1 MRQARLY
8 GRNRRVARRGSAR
21 RLSPLT
27 GGYDRDERR
36 RRLRPDAR
44 GLSGSFSVGSSTY
57 RSIRITGKMMIVAG
71 PLRSVLPRQSS

>member
-1 MRQARLY
+1 M
-8 GRNRRVARRGSAR
+8 
-21 RLSPLT
+21 T

-71 PLRSVLPRQSS
+71 PLRSVLARQSS